1 MTTGRHV
8 EAPRLA
14 ARQSRVGPSAA
25 LSTCLLA
32 AALAVAGWVL
42 PLAADASPA
51 KTPATASAK
60 ASGKAPRGG
69 ETRIALVADL
79 PQWPDAEPA
88 AQRLLDHLAQRRID
102 LVVHAGGIKGDTES
116 CGDPLLASRLQLLD
130 QAPLPVLYVPGE
142 TEWAECGRR
151 VAGSFDPDERLARL
165 RELYFPDDR
174 TLGSKTL
181 PVMRQSDQAKFRS
194 YRENV
199 RLTAGKVLLV
209 GLNVPGDNNNY
220 RTEAGRNGEFEDRR
234 EANRQW
240 LARAFSLAEQEEM
253 AGIVVVM
260 HADPLFANGWEK
272 HGKPSLLDG
281 FLRERHRDGY
291 LETKRQLRSL
301 VADYRGR
308 VLLVHSSYNGFGIDT
323 PLRDTNGKVLR
334 NFTRVA
340 LPVGSPSQWTEL
352 TISPDS
358 PALFSVALRDGPRG
372 P

>member
-1 MTTGRHV
+1 MV
-8 EAPRLA
+8 A
-14 ARQSRVGPSAA
+14 
-25 LSTCLLA
+25 LA
-32 AALAVAGWVL
+32 AALL
-42 PLAADASPA
+42 PLVADAAPRKA
-51 KTPATASAK
+51 AP
-60 ASGKAPRGG
+60 ASGQA
-69 ETRIALVADL
+69 RIALLADL

-88 AQRLLDHLAQRRID
+88 TQRLLESLAQRKVD

-116 CGDPLLASRLQLLD
+116 CGDPLLGSRLQLLN
-130 QAPLPVLYVPGE
+130 QSPVPVLFVPGE
-142 TEWAECGRR
+142 TEWAECGKH

-174 TLGSKTL
+174 TLGEKAL

-194 YRENV
+194 YRENA
-199 RLTAGKVLLV
+199 RLVLGNVLLV

-220 RTEAGRNGEFEDRR
+220 RYEAGRNGEFEDRR

-240 LARAFSLAEQEEM
+240 LARAFSLAQQEEM
-253 AGIVVVM
+253 SGIVLVM

-272 HGKPSLLDG
+272 RGKPSLLDG
-281 FLRERHRDGY
+281 FIRGRQRDGY
-291 LETKRQLRSL
+291 LEIKRQLREL

-323 PLRDTNGKVLR
+323 PLRDTQGKVLR

-340 LPVGSPSQWTEL
+340 LPVGSPRQWTEL

-358 PALFSVALRDGPRG
+358 PALFSVALHDGPRA